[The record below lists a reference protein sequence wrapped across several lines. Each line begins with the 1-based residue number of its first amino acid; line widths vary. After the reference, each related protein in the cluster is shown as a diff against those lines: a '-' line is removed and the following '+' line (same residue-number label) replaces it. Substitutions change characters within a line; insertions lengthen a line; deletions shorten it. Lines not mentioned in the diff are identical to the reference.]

1 MRRTRIE
8 RGLTLLEL
16 LFCLSLLAF
25 IGCMA
30 MPPMQRWQ
38 DARRL
43 EMATRQLGADL
54 RLAREQA
61 LARRQT
67 VRVGFRRFGLHSACY
82 VVYSGAVD
90 GCRCLEAADGG
101 PGRSACEGEAV
112 ALLSTSLPPS
122 SRLRFIAN
130 VETMSFDPLHG
141 TSTPAATLQLASP
154 GGPALRQ
161 VVNLLGRVRTCSP
174 QGSVAGYGV
183 C

>member
-1 MRRTRIE
+1 MHRSRCG
-8 RGLTLLEL
+8 RGFTLLEL
-16 LFCLSLLAF
+16 LSCLALMALIACLAL
-25 IGCMA
+25 
-30 MPPMQRWQ
+30 PPMQRWQ
-38 DARRL
+38 DNRRL

-54 RLAREQA
+54 RFAREQA
-61 LARRQT
+61 LVGRQT
-67 VRVGFRRFGLHSACY
+67 VRVGFRSFGLHSACY
-82 VVYSGAVD
+82 VVYRGAA
-90 GCRCLEAADGG
+90 GACRCLEGD
-101 PGRSACEGEAV
+101 PGRSACEGDAA

-122 SRLRFIAN
+122 GRLRFVAN

-174 QGSVAGYGV
+174 QGGMAGYGV